1 MKKSK
6 DALRSISEAATELGV
21 SASALRF
28 WESQIPQVRPV
39 QRSGNR
45 RYYRPDDVLLLTG
58 IKRLLYDDGK
68 TIKKVCEIL
77 QSRGVDHVRSLA
89 SRPADGHDV
98 SESVPETGATPSDD
112 IPRRKD
118 SGDAGVEVEE
128 QVPGSPDGLLR
139 GPRRIRAAADL
150 GDAELAEIH
159 RLYFELAAIRDQLA
173 EDLDEAAPRPE

>member
-6 DALRSISEAATELGV
+6 DALRSISEAAAELGV

-77 QSRGVDHVRSLA
+77 QSHGVDHVRSLA
-89 SRPADGHDV
+89 SAPTGGQEDAAT
-98 SESVPETGATPSDD
+98 VPETGTISSDD
-112 IPRRKD
+112 IPGGEE
-118 SGDAGVEVEE
+118 SGDAGVEIEE
-128 QVPGSPDGLLR
+128 QVPVSPGGLLK
-139 GPRRIRAAADL
+139 GPRRIRAASGL
-150 GDAELAEIH
+150 GDVELADIR
-159 RLYFELAAIRDQLA
+159 RLYSELAAIRDRMA
-173 EDLDEAAPRPE
+173 KDLDEAAPPPE

>member
-58 IKRLLYDDGK
+58 IKRLLHDDGK

-77 QSRGVDHVRSLA
+77 QSHGVDHVRSLA
-89 SRPADGHDV
+89 SAPADGNDGAA
-98 SESVPETGATPSDD
+98 SIPESGAIPSDD
-112 IPRRKD
+112 IPGRKE
-118 SGDAGVEVEE
+118 SGDDVVEVEE
-128 QVPGSPDGLLR
+128 QVPVSPGGLLR
-139 GPRRIRAAADL
+139 GPRRIGAASGL
-150 GDAELAEIH
+150 GDAELAEIR
-159 RLYFELAAIRDQLA
+159 RLYFELAAIRDRMA
-173 EDLDEAAPRPE
+173 EDLDETASRPE

>member
-6 DALRSISEAATELGV
+6 DALRSISEAARELGV

-45 RYYRPDDVLLLTG
+45 RYYRPDDVLLLKG
-58 IKRLLYDDGK
+58 IKRLLHDDGK

-89 SRPADGHDV
+89 SAPAADRDIATPD
-98 SESVPETGATPSDD
+98 PETPA
-112 IPRRKD
+112 IPPGDFPTRTE
-118 SGDAGVEVEE
+118 SGDTGNEMVREFPV
-128 QVPGSPDGLLR
+128 SPDGLLQ
-139 GPRRIRAAADL
+139 GPGRIRDAL
-150 GDAELAEIH
+150 TLLDAELEEI
-159 RLYFELAAIRDQLA
+159 RGLYASLTAVRDRIASELG
-173 EDLDEAAPRPE
+173 ESAPRPD

>member
-89 SRPADGHDV
+89 SVPADGRDV
-98 SESVPETGATPSDD
+98 AESVPETSA
-112 IPRRKD
+112 IP
-118 SGDAGVEVEE
+118 SGDAGVEIEE
-128 QVPGSPDGLLR
+128 RVPVSPGGLLR
-139 GPRRIRAAADL
+139 GPRRIRAATGL
-150 GDAELAEIH
+150 GDAELAEIR
-159 RLYFELAAIRDQLA
+159 RLYSELAAIRDRLA
-173 EDLDEAAPRPE
+173 EDLDQAAPRPE

>member
-45 RYYRPDDVLLLTG
+45 RYYRPEDVLLLTG

-77 QSRGVDHVRSLA
+77 QSRGVNHVRSLA
-89 SRPADGHDV
+89 SAPADGHDDA
-98 SESVPETGATPSDD
+98 ESVLETGAISSGDV
-112 IPRRKD
+112 PRREE
-118 SGDAGVEVEE
+118 SGNAGVETEE
-128 QVPGSPDGLLR
+128 RVPVSPAGLLR
-139 GPRRIRAAADL
+139 LPRRIRAASGL
-150 GDAELAEIH
+150 GDAELAEIR
-159 RLYFELAAIRDQLA
+159 RLYSELAAIRDRLA
-173 EDLDEAAPRPE
+173 EDLDEEAPRPE

>member
-6 DALRSISEAATELGV
+6 HALRSISEAATELGV

-89 SRPADGHDV
+89 SAPADGHDV
-98 SESVPETGATPSDD
+98 AESVPETGAIPSGD
-112 IPRRKD
+112 IPGREE
-118 SGDAGVEVEE
+118 SGDAGVEIEE
-128 QVPGSPDGLLR
+128 RLPLSPGGLLR
-139 GPRRIRAAADL
+139 GPRRIRAASGL
-150 GDAELAEIH
+150 GDAELAEIR
-159 RLYFELAAIRDQLA
+159 RLYSELAAIRDRLA
-173 EDLDEAAPRPE
+173 EDLDEAPPRPE